1 MTRTLDEANRAVST
15 IMSMPYGVARSAA
28 AEQEAARITAEGP
41 DEARAYALFALV
53 DSYTSTPEAEKAFLP
68 FTQLLRWWDEHPEL
82 FDGSDTHSLFWSF
95 KWMVGLLARFPSVPT
110 AQLDATLDDMERRYA
125 LAGNG
130 TSAVAGERFAWLRAQ
145 GAPGTE
151 EAYRTWITTPRD
163 SFSDCAACLPAGQAE
178 YLAETG
184 RVREAADVVSAA
196 VAAGATCGDEP
207 AGMESLL
214 QLLLLDLGDAAG
226 AAAAHRS
233 AMSHLDAAVSKE
245 IATSRHVEFLAR
257 TGHPERALRLLHAS
271 PEHLTVSDSPGERL
285 AVLTHVAVAT
295 GVLRETHAETPV
307 ELAGVPARTV
317 AELDAWARGELAPVA
332 RAFDA
337 RHGTDRHARLL
348 DAAWERQ
355 SRRLPVELGVL
366 AAAERTAAATDPA
379 PGPVPD
385 ALTDVLTD
393 GLPTSLAGAD
403 AGSPAGVD
411 LAGVTDPRDD
421 ADPVA
426 AALARAE
433 LEPDPV
439 EASAA
444 YLTAARVAEEAGRL
458 EDAGFAL
465 AEAAQVAAALGD
477 DEGAVPAF
485 GRAVGLLR
493 AAGTDPA
500 YVGPVV
506 RAAAG
511 AQARVGDVD
520 AALAAVERVLE
531 DVARPADEAP
541 APTPALS
548 EDLATRRAAFAAAEE
563 RQLRDVRARLLA
575 TAGQHAEAARQA
587 ETVAE
592 EFGRAGLPFDAAHA
606 FWLAGSAL
614 RATGDATAAVDPLRA
629 ALEGLAAVGARADLA
644 TVADELVGTLRGLGR
659 AEEADAVA
667 ASLVP

>member
-163 SFSDCAACLPAGQAE
+163 SFSDCAACMPAGQAE

-184 RVREAADVVSAA
+184 RVREAADVVAAA
-196 VAAGATCGDEP
+196 VASGATCGDEP

-214 QLLLLDLGDAAG
+214 ELLLLDLGDAAG
-226 AAAAHRS
+226 AAAVHRS
-233 AMSHLDAAVSKE
+233 AISHLDAAVSKE
-245 IATSRHVEFLAR
+245 IAAARHVEFLAR
-257 TGHPERALRLLHAS
+257 AGHPERALRLLHAY

-285 AVLTHVAVAT
+285 AVLTHVAVGT
-295 GVLRETHAETPV
+295 GVLRETHADTPV
-307 ELAGVPARTV
+307 ELPGVPARTV
-317 AELDAWARGELAPVA
+317 AELDAWARAEIAPIA

-348 DAAWERQ
+348 DAAWARQ
-355 SRRLPVELGVL
+355 ARRLPVELGVL
-366 AAAERTAAATDPA
+366 AAAERAATA
-379 PGPVPD
+379 PDTLPE
-385 ALTDVLTD
+385 AT
-393 GLPTSLAGAD
+393 PTSLAGAD

-411 LAGVTDPRDD
+411 LAGVTAPGPG

-444 YLTAARVAEEAGRL
+444 YLTAARLAEEAGRL

-465 AEAAQVAAALGD
+465 AEAAQVAATLGD

-485 GRAVGLLR
+485 VQAVGLLR
-493 AAGTDPA
+493 AASTDPA
-500 YVGPVV
+500 HVGPVV
-506 RAAAG
+506 RAAAA

-520 AALAAVERVLE
+520 AALAAVERVLG
-531 DVARPADEAP
+531 DVARPADGAP
-541 APTPALS
+541 AAPTPELS
-548 EDLATRRAAFAAAEE
+548 EELAARRAAFVAAEE
-563 RQLRDVRARLLA
+563 LQLRDVRARLLA
-575 TAGQHAEAARQA
+575 TAGQHAEGARQA
-587 ETVAE
+587 EAVAE
-592 EFGRAGLPFDAAHA
+592 ELGRAGLPFDAAHA

-614 RATGDATAAVDPLRA
+614 RAAGDDAAAVDPLRA
-629 ALEGLAAVGARADLA
+629 ALEGLAAVGARADLT

>member
-68 FTQLLRWWDEHPEL
+68 FTQLLRWWDSHPEL

-196 VAAGATCGDEP
+196 VASGATCGDEP

-214 QLLLLDLGDAAG
+214 ELLLLDLGDASR
-226 AAAAHRS
+226 AAAVHRS
-233 AMSHLDAAVSKE
+233 ATSHLDAAVSKE
-245 IATSRHVEFLAR
+245 VAASRHVEFLAR
-257 TGHPERALRLLHAS
+257 TGHPERALRLLHTY

-295 GVLRETHAETPV
+295 GVLRETHADTPV
-307 ELAGVPARTV
+307 DLAAVPARTV
-317 AELDAWARGELAPVA
+317 AELDTWARAEIAPIA

-348 DAAWERQ
+348 DAAWARQ
-355 SRRLPVELGVL
+355 ARRLPVELGVL
-366 AAAERTAAATDPA
+366 AAAERAAAV
-379 PGPVPD
+379 PGATPDTIPDTMPD
-385 ALTDVLTD
+385 ALA
-393 GLPTSLAGAD
+393 TSLAGAD
-403 AGSPAGVD
+403 AASPAGVD
-411 LAGVTDPRDD
+411 LAGVTGPRLD
-421 ADPVA
+421 ADPVG

-433 LEPDPV
+433 GEPDPV

-444 YLTAARVAEEAGRL
+444 YLTAARLAEEAGRL

-465 AEAAQVAAALGD
+465 AEAAQVAATLGD

-485 GRAVGLLR
+485 ARAVGLLR

-500 YVGPVV
+500 HVGPVV
-506 RAAAG
+506 RAAAT
-511 AQARVGDVD
+511 AQARAGDVD
-520 AALAAVERVLE
+520 AALAAVERVHD
-531 DVARPADEAP
+531 DVARATGGVPD
-541 APTPALS
+541 APTPAMS
-548 EDLATRRAAFAAAEE
+548 EELAARRAAFVAAED
-563 RQLRDVRARLLA
+563 RQLREVHARLLA
-575 TAGQHAEAARQA
+575 TAGRHAEAARQA
-587 ETVAE
+587 ESVAE

-614 RATGDATAAVDPLRA
+614 RAAGDATAAVDPLRA
-629 ALEGLAAVGARADLA
+629 ALEGLAATGARADLA
-644 TVADELVGTLRGLGR
+644 SVADELVGTLRGLGR

>member
-130 TSAVAGERFAWLRAQ
+130 TSAVAGERFAWLRAR

-163 SFSDCAACLPAGQAE
+163 SFSDCAACMPAGQAE

-196 VAAGATCGDEP
+196 VASGATCGDEP

-214 QLLLLDLGDAAG
+214 ELLLLDLGDAAG
-226 AAAAHRS
+226 AAAVHRS

-245 IATSRHVEFLAR
+245 VAASRHVEFLAR
-257 TGHPERALRLLHAS
+257 TGHPERALRLLRAH

-295 GVLRETHAETPV
+295 GVLRESHAGTPV
-307 ELAGVPARTV
+307 ELEGVPARTV
-317 AELDAWARGELAPVA
+317 DELDAWARAELVPIA

-348 DAAWERQ
+348 DAAWARQ
-355 SRRLPVELGVL
+355 ARRLPVELGVL
-366 AAAERTAAATDPA
+366 AAAERAATAPDPTSGA
-379 PGPVPD
+379 TP
-385 ALTDVLTD
+385 DVLPEA
-393 GLPTSLAGAD
+393 LPTSLAGAD
-403 AGSPAGVD
+403 AASPAGVD
-411 LAGVTDPRDD
+411 LVGANPGLD

-444 YLTAARVAEEAGRL
+444 YLTAARLAEESGRL

-465 AEAAQVAAALGD
+465 AEAAQVAATLGD

-485 GRAVGLLR
+485 ARAVGLLR

-506 RAAAG
+506 RAAAA
-511 AQARVGDVD
+511 AQARAGDVD
-520 AALAAVERVLE
+520 AALAAVERVLG
-531 DVARPADEAP
+531 DVARATEGAPA

-548 EDLATRRAAFAAAEE
+548 GELAARRAAFVAAEE

-575 TAGQHAEAARQA
+575 TAGQHTEAARQA
-587 ETVAE
+587 ESVAE

-614 RATGDATAAVDPLRA
+614 RAAGDATAAVDPLRA
-629 ALEGLAAVGARADLA
+629 ALEGLAATGARADLA

-659 AEEADAVA
+659 ADEADAVA

>member
-28 AEQEAARITAEGP
+28 AEQEVARITTEGP
-41 DEARAYALFALV
+41 DEARAYALFTLV

-95 KWMVGLLARFPSVPT
+95 KWMVGLLARFPAVPT

-163 SFSDCAACLPAGQAE
+163 SFSDCGACLPAGQAE

-196 VAAGATCGDEP
+196 VASGATCGDEP

-214 QLLLLDLGDAAG
+214 ELLLLDLGDAAG
-226 AAAAHRS
+226 AAAVHRS
-233 AMSHLDAAVSKE
+233 AMSHLEAAVSKE
-245 IATSRHVEFLAR
+245 IAVSRHVEFLAR
-257 TGHPERALRLLHAS
+257 TGHADRALRLLHAY
-271 PEHLTVSDSPGERL
+271 PDHLTVSDSPGERL

-295 GVLRETHAETPV
+295 GALCETHGDTPV
-307 ELAGVPARTV
+307 SLAGVPARTV
-317 AELDAWARGELAPVA
+317 AELDAWARAELAPIA

-348 DAAWERQ
+348 DAAWARQ
-355 SRRLPVELGVL
+355 AKRLPVELGVL
-366 AAAERTAAATDPA
+366 AAAERAAAGAAASDATA
-379 PGPVPD
+379 PGTAPGAVP
-385 ALTDVLTD
+385 L
-393 GLPTSLAGAD
+393 SLAGSD
-403 AGSPAGVD
+403 ASSPAGVD
-411 LAGVTDPRDD
+411 LSGLTDDGPDT
-421 ADPVA
+421 DPVA
-426 AALARAE
+426 AALVRAE
-433 LEPDPV
+433 VEPDPV

-444 YLTAARVAEEAGRL
+444 YLTAARLAEEAGRL

-465 AEAAQVAAALGD
+465 AEAAQVAALLGD

-485 GRAVGLLR
+485 LRAVGLLR

-506 RAAAG
+506 RAAA
-511 AQARVGDVD
+511 AVQARTGDVEP
-520 AALAAVERVLE
+520 ALTAVERVLG
-531 DVARPADEAP
+531 DLARPAGDAP
-541 APTPALS
+541 AAPTPASTEELG
-548 EDLATRRAAFAAAEE
+548 ARRAAFVAAEQ
-563 RQLRDVRARLLA
+563 RQLRDVRARLVA

-587 ETVAE
+587 EAVAE

-614 RATGDATAAVDPLRA
+614 RAAGDAAAAVDPLRA
-629 ALEGLAAVGARADLA
+629 ALEGLAAAGAPADLA
-644 TVADELVGTLRGLGR
+644 TVADHLVDTLRGLGR
-659 AEEADAVA
+659 TEEADAVA

>member
-68 FTQLLRWWDEHPEL
+68 FTQLLRWWDSRPDL

-110 AQLDATLDDMERRYA
+110 AQIDATLDDMERRYA

-130 TSAVAGERFAWLRAQ
+130 MSAVAGERFAWLRAQ
-145 GAPGTE
+145 GDPGVE
-151 EAYRTWITTPRD
+151 EAYRTWVTTPRD
-163 SFSDCAACLPAGQAE
+163 SFSDCAACMPAGQAE

-196 VAAGATCGDEP
+196 VASGATCGDEP

-214 QLLLLDLGDAAG
+214 ELLLLDLGDAAG
-226 AAAAHRS
+226 AAAVHRS
-233 AMSHLDAAVSKE
+233 AMSHLDAAVSQE
-245 IATSRHVEFLAR
+245 IASARHAEFLAR
-257 TGHPERALRLLHAS
+257 TGHPDRALRLLHAS

-307 ELAGVPARTV
+307 DLAGVPARTV
-317 AELDAWARGELAPVA
+317 AELDAWARAEIAPIA

-337 RHGTDRHARLL
+337 RNGTDRHARLL

-355 SRRLPVELGVL
+355 ARRLPVELGVL
-366 AAAERTAAATDPA
+366 AAAERAAAAGASAGSTTSDA
-379 PGPVPD
+379 PTPSPGTVPT
-385 ALTDVLTD
+385 A
-393 GLPTSLAGAD
+393 LAGSD
-403 AGSPAGVD
+403 AASPAGVD
-411 LAGVTDPRDD
+411 LAGVTDPGAE

-433 LEPDPV
+433 VEPDPV

-444 YLTAARVAEEAGRL
+444 YLTAARLAEESGRL

-465 AEAAQVAAALGD
+465 AEAAQVAAVLGD
-477 DEGAVPAF
+477 DEGAAPAF
-485 GRAVGLLR
+485 ARAVALLR
-493 AAGTDPA
+493 AAGTDAA

-506 RAAAG
+506 RAAATV
-511 AQARVGDVD
+511 QARTGDVEP
-520 AALAAVERVLE
+520 ALATVERTLA
-531 DVARPADEAP
+531 DLARPADDATD
-541 APTPALS
+541 APTPALA
-548 EDLATRRAAFAAAEE
+548 EELAARRAAFRGAEE
-563 RQLRDVRARLLA
+563 RQLRDVRARLVA
-575 TAGQHAEAARQA
+575 TAGRHAEAARQA
-587 ETVAE
+587 EAVAE

-614 RATGDATAAVDPLRA
+614 RAGGDATAAVDPLRA
-629 ALEGLAAVGARADLA
+629 ALEGLAAVGARADQA
-644 TVADELVGTLRGLGR
+644 TVADELVDTLRGLGR

-667 ASLVP
+667 ASLVS

>member
-28 AEQEAARITAEGP
+28 AEQEVARITAEGP
-41 DEARAYALFALV
+41 EEARAYALFALV

-68 FTQLLRWWDEHPEL
+68 FTQMLRWWDERPEL

-95 KWMVGLLARFPSVPT
+95 KWMVGLLARFPSVPA
-110 AQLDATLDDMERRYA
+110 AQIDATLDDMERRYA

-130 TSAVAGERFAWLRAQ
+130 TSAVAGERFAWLRTQ

-163 SFSDCAACLPAGQAE
+163 SFSDCAACTPSGQAE

-184 RVREAADVVSAA
+184 RVQEAADAIRAA

-207 AGMESLL
+207 ARMESLL
-214 QLLLLDLGDAAG
+214 ELLLLDLGDADG

-233 AMSHLDAAVSKE
+233 AMSHLEAAVSKE
-245 IATSRHVEFLAR
+245 ITVSRHVEFLAR
-257 TGHPERALRLLHAS
+257 AGHPERALRLLHAY

-285 AVLTHVAVAT
+285 SVLTHVAVAT
-295 GVLRETHAETPV
+295 AVLRETHADTPV

-317 AELDAWARGELAPVA
+317 AELDRWARGELAPIA

-366 AAAERTAAATDPA
+366 AAAATRTAARRSGGT
-379 PGPVPD
+379 
-385 ALTDVLTD
+385 ALDDVSASVAGTV
-393 GLPTSLAGAD
+393 AGAD
-403 AGSPAGVD
+403 AASPAGIDV
-411 LAGVTDPRDD
+411 AGVTGPAAG

-426 AALARAE
+426 AALALAE
-433 LEPDPV
+433 SSPDPV

-444 YLTAARVAEEAGRL
+444 YLEASGLAEEAGRL

-477 DEGAVPAF
+477 DEGAAGAF
-485 GRAVGLLR
+485 ARAVALLR

-506 RAAAG
+506 RAAA
-511 AQARVGDVD
+511 AVQASTGDLD
-520 AALAAVERVLE
+520 AALAAVERVLG
-531 DVARPADEAP
+531 DLARPADDAP
-541 APTPALS
+541 AAPTPAFA
-548 EDLATRRAAFAAAEE
+548 EELAARRAALVGAEE
-563 RQLRDVRARLLA
+563 RQLRDVRARLVA
-575 TAGQHAEAARQA
+575 TAGRHAEAAQEA
-587 ETVAE
+587 EAVAE
-592 EFGRAGLPFDAAHA
+592 EFARAGLTFDAAHA
-606 FWLAGSAL
+606 FWLVGSAR
-614 RATGDATAAVDPLRA
+614 RAAGDVAAAVDPLRA
-629 ALEGLAAVGARADLA
+629 ALDGLAAVGARDGAA
-644 TVADELVGTLRGLGR
+644 AVADELVGALRSLGR
-659 AEEADAVA
+659 DQEAEAVA
-667 ASLVP
+667 AALVGAP

>member
-15 IMSMPYGVARSAA
+15 ILSMPYGVARSAA

-68 FTQLLRWWDEHPEL
+68 FTQMLRWWDERPEL

-110 AQLDATLDDMERRYA
+110 AQIDATLDDMARRYA

-163 SFSDCAACLPAGQAE
+163 SFSDCAACMPAGQAE

-184 RVREAADVVSAA
+184 RTQEAADVVRAA
-196 VAAGATCGDEP
+196 VASGATCGDEP

-214 QLLLLDLGDAAG
+214 ELLLLDLGDAAG
-226 AAAAHRS
+226 AAAVHRS
-233 AMSHLDAAVSKE
+233 AMSHLEAAVSKE
-245 IATSRHVEFLAR
+245 VTVSRHVEFLAR
-257 TGHPERALRLLHAS
+257 SGHPERALRLLHAY
-271 PEHLTVSDSPGERL
+271 PDHLTVSDSPGERL

-295 GVLRETHAETPV
+295 GVLRETHAGAPV
-307 ELAGVPARTV
+307 ELPGVPARTV
-317 AELDAWARGELAPVA
+317 AGLDDWARREAAPIA

-355 SRRLPVELGVL
+355 THRLSVELGVL
-366 AAAERTAAATDPA
+366 AAAAARAAAA
-379 PGPVPD
+379 PVAGMVPD
-385 ALTDVLTD
+385 EVPTPFAGTD
-393 GLPTSLAGAD
+393 AGAD
-403 AGSPAGVD
+403 ADSPAGVD
-411 LAGVTDPRDD
+411 LPGVTAPAA

-433 LEPDPV
+433 RSPDPV

-444 YLTAARVAEEAGRL
+444 YLEASGLAEEAGRL

-465 AEAAQVAAALGD
+465 AEAAQVAATLGD

-485 GRAVGLLR
+485 ARAVGLLR
-493 AAGTDPA
+493 AAGTEPA

-506 RAAAG
+506 RAAA
-511 AQARVGDVD
+511 AVQARTGGLD
-520 AALAAVERVLE
+520 AARAAVERVL
-531 DVARPADEAP
+531 DDLARPRDDAP
-541 APTPALS
+541 AAPTPALA
-548 EDLATRRAAFAAAEE
+548 EELAARRAALVAAEA
-563 RQLRDVRARLLA
+563 RQLRDVRARLVA
-575 TAGQHAEAARQA
+575 TAGRHAEAADDA
-587 ETVAE
+587 ESVAE
-592 EFGRAGLPFDAAHA
+592 DFGRAGLPFDAAHA
-606 FWLAGSAL
+606 FWLAGSAR
-614 RATGDATAAVDPLRA
+614 RAGGDAAGAVEPLRA
-629 ALEGLAAVGARADLA
+629 ALEGLAAVGARDGAA
-644 TVADELVGTLRGLGR
+644 TVADELVGTLRSLGR
-659 AEEADAVA
+659 DEEAEAVA

>member
-68 FTQLLRWWDEHPEL
+68 FTQLLRWWDSHPEL

-196 VAAGATCGDEP
+196 VASGATCGDEP

-214 QLLLLDLGDAAG
+214 ELLLLDLGDASR
-226 AAAAHRS
+226 AAAVHRS
-233 AMSHLDAAVSKE
+233 ATSHLDAAVSKE
-245 IATSRHVEFLAR
+245 VAASRHVEFLAR
-257 TGHPERALRLLHAS
+257 TGHPERALRLLHTY

-295 GVLRETHAETPV
+295 GVLRETHADTPV
-307 ELAGVPARTV
+307 DLAAVPARTV
-317 AELDAWARGELAPVA
+317 AELDTWARAEIAPIA

-348 DAAWERQ
+348 DAAWARQ
-355 SRRLPVELGVL
+355 ARRLPVELGVL
-366 AAAERTAAATDPA
+366 AAAERAAAV
-379 PGPVPD
+379 PGATPDTMPD
-385 ALTDVLTD
+385 ALA
-393 GLPTSLAGAD
+393 TSLAGAD
-403 AGSPAGVD
+403 AASPAGVD
-411 LAGVTDPRDD
+411 LAGVTGPRLD
-421 ADPVA
+421 ADPVT

-433 LEPDPV
+433 GEPDPV

-444 YLTAARVAEEAGRL
+444 YLTAARLAEEAGRL

-465 AEAAQVAAALGD
+465 AEAAQVAATLGD

-485 GRAVGLLR
+485 ARAVGLLR

-500 YVGPVV
+500 HVGPVV
-506 RAAAG
+506 RAAAT
-511 AQARVGDVD
+511 AQARAGDVD
-520 AALAAVERVLE
+520 AALAAVERVHD
-531 DVARPADEAP
+531 DVARATGGVPD
-541 APTPALS
+541 APTPAMS
-548 EDLATRRAAFAAAEE
+548 EELAARRAAFVAAEE
-563 RQLRDVRARLLA
+563 RQLRDVHARLLA
-575 TAGQHAEAARQA
+575 TAGRHAEAARQA
-587 ETVAE
+587 ESVAE

-614 RATGDATAAVDPLRA
+614 RAAGDATAAVDPLRA
-629 ALEGLAAVGARADLA
+629 ALEGLAATGARADLA
-644 TVADELVGTLRGLGR
+644 SVADELVGTLRGLGR